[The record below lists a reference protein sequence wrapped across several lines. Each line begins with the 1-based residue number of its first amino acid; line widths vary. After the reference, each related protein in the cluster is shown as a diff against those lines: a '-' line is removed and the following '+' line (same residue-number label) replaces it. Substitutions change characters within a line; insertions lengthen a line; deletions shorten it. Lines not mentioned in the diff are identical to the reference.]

1 MAGIPCTRGS
11 TRIISKAASRVRI
24 NWGTN
29 LTRANLVECH
39 KDEGLHKQ
47 GRSKILA
54 SKEDGGSD
62 EREQELRH
70 KSKLLWTET
79 GAVEVR
85 VQIK

>member
-1 MAGIPCTRGS
+1 MARTSCTRGS

-24 NWGTN
+24 NWGSN
-29 LTRANLVECH
+29 LAGANLVECH
-39 KDEGLHKQ
+39 KDEGLHKH

-70 KSKLLWTET
+70 ESKLLWTEL